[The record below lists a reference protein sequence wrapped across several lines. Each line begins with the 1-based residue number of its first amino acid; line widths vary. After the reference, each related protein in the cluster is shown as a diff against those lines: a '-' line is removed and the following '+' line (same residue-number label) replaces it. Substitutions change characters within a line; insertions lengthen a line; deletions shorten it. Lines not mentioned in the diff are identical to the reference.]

1 MLTIDELFDAR
12 ADGFPVM
19 IIASRARRILSE
31 HDLGLSDFQEFI
43 DGHAY
48 SAGGMICAASLYEW
62 LGY

>member
-1 MLTIDELFDAR
+1 MLTIDQLLDAR

-19 IIASRARRILSE
+19 IIASRARRILKE
-31 HDLGLSDFQEFI
+31 HSLGVSDFQEFI